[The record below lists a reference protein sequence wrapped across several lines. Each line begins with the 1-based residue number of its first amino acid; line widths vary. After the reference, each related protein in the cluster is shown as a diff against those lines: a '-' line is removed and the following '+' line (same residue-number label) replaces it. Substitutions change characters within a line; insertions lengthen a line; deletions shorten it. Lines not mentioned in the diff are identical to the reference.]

1 MGYGELSRDVLR
13 ALSLALE
20 EIAEDDEEGEESKAR
35 PKVLGNLDARE
46 VERHADRLAEIA
58 AREYRARRSRE
69 RYFDP
74 TLLGEPAWDIMIDLF
89 IQQSS
94 GKTVSVTSAAIA
106 SQVPV
111 TTALRHL
118 AALQKAGLIERM
130 RSAADAR
137 VKLLR
142 LTKEGYVRVG
152 SWLMDRTAAAIRRR

>member
-20 EIAEDDEEGEESKAR
+20 EIAEDDEDGEVKP
-35 PKVLGNLDARE
+35 PKVLGSVDALE
-46 VERHADRLAEIA
+46 VERNADRLAEIA
-58 AREYRARRSRE
+58 GREYRARRSRE
-69 RYFDP
+69 GYFDRK
-74 TLLGEPAWDIMIDLF
+74 LLGEPAWDIMIDLF

-118 AALQKAGLIERM
+118 AALQKAGLVERM

-142 LTKEGYVRVG
+142 LTREGYMRVG
-152 SWLMDRTAAAIRRR
+152 SWLMDRTTPVIRRR

>member
-20 EIAEDDEEGEESKAR
+20 EIAVDDENGEEKP
-35 PKVLGNLDARE
+35 PKVLGSVDALE
-46 VERHADRLAEIA
+46 VERNADRLAEIA

-69 RYFDP
+69 RYFDR
-74 TLLGEPAWDIMIDLF
+74 TLFGEPAWDILIDLF

-118 AALQKAGLIERM
+118 AMLQRAGLIERM

-142 LTKEGYVRVG
+142 LTKDGYVRIG
-152 SWLMDRTAAAIRRR
+152 SWLMDRTTPVIRRR

>member
-20 EIAEDDEEGEESKAR
+20 EIAVDDENGEER
-35 PKVLGNLDARE
+35 PPKVLGSVDALE
-46 VERHADRLAEIA
+46 GERNADRLAEIA

-69 RYFDP
+69 RYFDR
-74 TLLGEPAWDIMIDLF
+74 TLFGEPAWDILIDLF

-118 AALQKAGLIERM
+118 AMLQRAGLVERM

-142 LTKEGYVRVG
+142 LTREGYTRVG
-152 SWLMDRTAAAIRRR
+152 SWLMDRTTPVIRRR

>member
-20 EIAEDDEEGEESKAR
+20 EIAEDDEDGEEKP
-35 PKVLGNLDARE
+35 PKVLGSVDALE
-46 VERHADRLAEIA
+46 VERHSERLAEMA

-69 RYFDP
+69 RYFDR
-74 TLLGEPAWDIMIDLF
+74 TLFGEPAWDILIDLF

-142 LTKEGYVRVG
+142 LTREGYTRVG
-152 SWLMDRTAAAIRRR
+152 SWLMDRTTPVIRRR

>member
-13 ALSLALE
+13 ALSIALE
-20 EIAEDDEEGEESKAR
+20 EIAVDDEDSEEKP
-35 PKVLGNLDARE
+35 PKILGSVDALE
-46 VERHADRLAEIA
+46 VERHSDRLAEIA

-69 RYFDP
+69 RYFDRR
-74 TLLGEPAWDIMIDLF
+74 LFGEPAWDILIDLF

-118 AALQKAGLIERM
+118 AALQKAGLVERM

-142 LTKEGYVRVG
+142 LTKEGYTRVG
-152 SWLMDRTAAAIRRR
+152 SWLMDRTTPVIRRR

>member
-20 EIAEDDEEGEESKAR
+20 EIAVEDEDGEAR
-35 PKVLGNLDARE
+35 PPKILGSVDARE
-46 VERHADRLAEIA
+46 VERNADRLAEIA

-69 RYFDP
+69 RYFDRG
-74 TLLGEPAWDIMIDLF
+74 LFGEPGWDILIDLF

-118 AALQKAGLIERM
+118 AALQKAGLVERM

-137 VKLLR
+137 VRLLR
-142 LTKEGYVRVG
+142 LTKEGYTRIG
-152 SWLMDRTAAAIRRR
+152 SWLLDRTTPVIRRR

>member
-20 EIAEDDEEGEESKAR
+20 EIAEDDEDGEEKP
-35 PKVLGNLDARE
+35 PKVLGSVDALE
-46 VERHADRLAEIA
+46 VERHSERLAEMA

-69 RYFDP
+69 RYFDR
-74 TLLGEPAWDIMIDLF
+74 TLFGEPAWDILIDLF

-118 AALQKAGLIERM
+118 AELQKAGLVERM

-142 LTKEGYVRVG
+142 LTKDGYTRVG
-152 SWLMDRTAAAIRRR
+152 SWLMDRTTPVIRRR

>member
-20 EIAEDDEEGEESKAR
+20 EIAEDDEDGELKP
-35 PKVLGNLDARE
+35 PKVLGSVDALE
-46 VERHADRLAEIA
+46 VERNADRLAEIA
-58 AREYRARRSRE
+58 GREYRARRSRE
-69 RYFDP
+69 RYFDR
-74 TLLGEPAWDIMIDLF
+74 TLFGEPAWDILIDLF

-118 AALQKAGLIERM
+118 AALQKAGLVERM

-142 LTKEGYVRVG
+142 LTREGYMRVG
-152 SWLMDRTAAAIRRR
+152 SWLMDRTTPVIRRR

>member
-1 MGYGELSRDVLR
+1 M
-13 ALSLALE
+13 
-20 EIAEDDEEGEESKAR
+20 
-35 PKVLGNLDARE
+35 
-46 VERHADRLAEIA
+46 IA
-58 AREYRARRSRE
+58 AREHRARRSRE
-69 RYFDP
+69 RYFDR

-118 AALQKAGLIERM
+118 AMLQKAGLVERM

-142 LTKEGYVRVG
+142 LTKEGDTRIG
-152 SWLMDRTAAAIRRR
+152 SWLLDRTTPVIRRR

>member
-20 EIAEDDEEGEESKAR
+20 EIAVEYEGSDQR
-35 PKVLGNLDARE
+35 LPRVLGAVDALE
-46 VERHADRLAEIA
+46 VERNADRLAEIA
-58 AREYRARRSRE
+58 AREYRSRRSRD
-69 RYFDP
+69 RHFDRK
-74 TLLGEPAWDIMIDLF
+74 LFGEPAWDIMIDLF

-118 AALQKAGLIERM
+118 AALQKAGLVERM

-137 VKLLR
+137 VRLLR
-142 LTKEGYVRVG
+142 LTREGYVRIG
-152 SWLMDRTAAAIRRR
+152 SWLMDRTTPVIRRR

>member
-20 EIAEDDEEGEESKAR
+20 EIAVEDEGEAR
-35 PKVLGNLDARE
+35 PHKVLGSVDAHE
-46 VERHADRLAEIA
+46 VARNADRLAEIA
-58 AREYRARRSRE
+58 AREYRARRARD
-69 RYFDP
+69 RYFDR
-74 TLLGEPAWDIMIDLF
+74 TLFGEPAWDIMIDLF

-118 AALQKAGLIERM
+118 AMLQKAGLVERM

-142 LTKEGYVRVG
+142 LTKEGYTRIG
-152 SWLMDRTAAAIRRR
+152 SWLLDRTTPVIRRR

>member
-20 EIAEDDEEGEESKAR
+20 EIAEDDEESAAKA
-35 PKVLGNLDARE
+35 PKTVGSVDALE
-46 VERHADRLAEIA
+46 VERNADRLAELA

-69 RYFDP
+69 RYFDRA
-74 TLLGEPAWDIMIDLF
+74 LFGEPAWDILIDLF

-118 AALQKAGLIERM
+118 AALQRAGLVERM
-130 RSAADAR
+130 RSAVDAR

-142 LTKEGYVRVG
+142 LTKEGYTRVG
-152 SWLMDRTAAAIRRR
+152 SWLMDRTTTVIRRR

>member
-20 EIAEDDEEGEESKAR
+20 EIAVEDENGEEKP
-35 PKVLGNLDARE
+35 PKVLGSVDALE
-46 VERHADRLAEIA
+46 VERNSDRLAEIA

-69 RYFDP
+69 RYFDR
-74 TLLGEPAWDIMIDLF
+74 TLFGEPAWDILIDLF

-118 AALQKAGLIERM
+118 AMLQRAGLVERM

-142 LTKEGYVRVG
+142 LTKDGYVRIG
-152 SWLMDRTAAAIRRR
+152 SWLMDRTTPVIRRR

>member
-20 EIAEDDEEGEESKAR
+20 EIAEDDEDGEVKP
-35 PKVLGNLDARE
+35 PKVLGSVDALE
-46 VERHADRLAEIA
+46 VERNADRLAEIA
-58 AREYRARRSRE
+58 GREYRARRSRE
-69 RYFDP
+69 RYFDRK
-74 TLLGEPAWDIMIDLF
+74 LLGEPAWDIMIDLF

-118 AALQKAGLIERM
+118 AALQKAGLVERM

-142 LTKEGYVRVG
+142 LTKDGYVRIG
-152 SWLMDRTAAAIRRR
+152 SWLMDRTTPVIRRR

>member
-20 EIAEDDEEGEESKAR
+20 EIAVEDENGEER
-35 PKVLGNLDARE
+35 PPKVLGSVDALE
-46 VERHADRLAEIA
+46 VERNADRLAEIA

-69 RYFDP
+69 RYFDR
-74 TLLGEPAWDIMIDLF
+74 TLFGEPAWDILIDLF

-118 AALQKAGLIERM
+118 AMLQRAGLVERM

-142 LTKEGYVRVG
+142 LTKDGYVRIG
-152 SWLMDRTAAAIRRR
+152 SWLMDRTTPVIRRR